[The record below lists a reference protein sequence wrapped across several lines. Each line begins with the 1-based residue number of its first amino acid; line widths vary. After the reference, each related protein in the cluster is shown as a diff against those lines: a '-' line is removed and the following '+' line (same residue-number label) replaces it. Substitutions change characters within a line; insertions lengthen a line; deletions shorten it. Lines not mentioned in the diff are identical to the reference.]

1 MADKIFGLGMIP
13 FAILVIVAITQQ
25 DKIKKMLRRG

>member
-1 MADKIFGLGMIP
+1 MAGKIFGLGMVP
-13 FAILVIVAITQQ
+13 FAILLIVVFTQQ